1 MALEDV
7 YQRNLHHRTHRA
19 GWLRAAVLGAN
30 DGLVSTASLMIG
42 VAAARAGDQSFL
54 VTAGA
59 AGIAA
64 GAMSMAVGE
73 YVSVRSQ
80 NDIEESDRLLE
91 IEHLAIDPEGEFEEL
106 VEIYMKRGLSR
117 ELAVQVVDAMHKR
130 DPLEAHLRDELRTI
144 STYKGASSSGSSRF
158 GMSFTA
164 GGPHSIRWSICPNT
178 GCGSHQHRGLHN
190 PWPPC
195 NGNDQCEDCRL
206 KASYP
211 NLARDWRRNSRNGH
225 HGGYWPSPACEWHL
239 KHPLATLL
247 HSALNYQQ

>member
-42 VAAARAGDQSFL
+42 VAAARSEQSFL

-80 NDIEESDRLLE
+80 NDIEDSDRLLE
-91 IEHLAIDPEGEFEEL
+91 IEHLAIDPDGELEEL
-106 VEIYMKRGLSR
+106 IEIYINRGLTR
-117 ELAVQVVDAMHKR
+117 ELATEVAQMMHAK
-130 DPLEAHLRDELRTI
+130 DPLEAHLRDELGQHPHTKARPVQAAI
-144 STYKGASSSGSSRF
+144 ASAL
-158 GMSFTA
+158 SFTA
-164 GGPHSIRWSICPNT
+164 GGLIPFAGAFAPSAGKAAWSIIGFTIAGLIAT
-178 GCGSHQHRGLHN
+178 GIISAKTAGSKLLVPTVRVI
-190 PWPPC
+190 
-195 NGNDQCEDCRL
+195 
-206 KASYP
+206 A
-211 NLARDWRRNSRNGH
+211 
-225 HGGYWPSPACEWHL
+225 GGCLGMAIT
-239 KHPLATLL
+239 AGIGQLL
-247 HSALNYQQ
+247 HVSGI

>member
-7 YQRNLHHRTHRA
+7 YRRNMHHRTHRA

-42 VAAARAGDQSFL
+42 VAAARTEQSFL

-91 IEHLAIDPEGEFEEL
+91 IEHLAIDPDGELEEL
-106 VEIYMKRGLSR
+106 IEIYIQRGLSR
-117 ELAVQVVDAMHKR
+117 ELATEVATTMHAK
-130 DPLEAHLRDELRTI
+130 DPLEAHLRDELGQHPHTKARPVQAAI
-144 STYKGASSSGSSRF
+144 ASAL
-158 GMSFTA
+158 SFTA
-164 GGPHSIRWSICPNT
+164 GGLIPFVGAFAPSAGKAAWSIIAFTVIGLVFT
-178 GCGSHQHRGLHN
+178 GIISAKTAGSKLLIPTLRVIAGGCLGMAITAGIGQILHVS
-190 PWPPC
+190 
-195 NGNDQCEDCRL
+195 GI
-206 KASYP
+206 
-211 NLARDWRRNSRNGH
+211 
-225 HGGYWPSPACEWHL
+225 
-239 KHPLATLL
+239 
-247 HSALNYQQ
+247 

>member
-42 VAAARAGDQSFL
+42 VAAARREQSFL
-54 VTAGA
+54 ITAGA

-91 IEHLAIDPEGEFEEL
+91 IEHLAIDPDGELEEL
-106 VEIYMKRGLSR
+106 IEIYIHRGLSR
-117 ELAVQVVDAMHKR
+117 ELATEVATTMHAK
-130 DPLEAHLRDELRTI
+130 DPLEAHLRDELGQHPHTKARPVQAAI
-144 STYKGASSSGSSRF
+144 ASAI
-158 GMSFTA
+158 SFTA
-164 GGPHSIRWSICPNT
+164 GGLIPFVGAFAPSAGKAAWSIIAFTVVGLVFT
-178 GCGSHQHRGLHN
+178 GIISAKTAGS
-190 PWPPC
+190 
-195 NGNDQCEDCRL
+195 RL
-206 KASYP
+206 LIPTLRVIA
-211 NLARDWRRNSRNGH
+211 
-225 HGGYWPSPACEWHL
+225 GGCLGMAIT
-239 KHPLATLL
+239 AGIGQLL
-247 HSALNYQQ
+247 HVSGI